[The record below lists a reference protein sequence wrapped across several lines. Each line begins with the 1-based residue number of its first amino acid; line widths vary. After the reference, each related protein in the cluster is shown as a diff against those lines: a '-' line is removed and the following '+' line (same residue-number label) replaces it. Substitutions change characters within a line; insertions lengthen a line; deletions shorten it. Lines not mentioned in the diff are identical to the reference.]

1 MKALISAI
9 LGVSLAAPAAAAV
22 GVTVE
27 KGNIIAIDADGTRRQ
42 LTDKGK
48 DSAPVLSPDGA
59 SVAFTRM
66 GKVARNLEVCA
77 TDGDEVRQSE
87 LWIAAADGSGA
98 KLLAAAEASDD
109 MEKIVCDFLNKQFD
123 SKGTRLYYETRAW
136 ATSNAVRKVDLATRT
151 DGFFAAGNGFW
162 VITCSD
168 NPYLD
173 HLALAQHRYF
183 VQGGSYDWY
192 YLVDPAGKEVGTFGE
207 EPPTVAEFCGE

>member
-9 LGVSLAAPAAAAV
+9 LGLALAAPAAAAV

-27 KGNIIAIDADGTRRQ
+27 KGNIIVIDANGTRRQ

-48 DSAPVLSPDGA
+48 DSEPVLSPDGA
-59 SVAFTRM
+59 SVAFTRT
-66 GKVARNLEVCA
+66 GRFTRNLEACA
-77 TDGDEVRQSE
+77 TDGGEMRQSE
-87 LWIAAADGSGA
+87 LWLAAADGSGA
-98 KLLAAAEASDD
+98 KLLSTTDANED

-123 SKGTRLYYETRAW
+123 SKSTRLYYETRAW
-136 ATSNAVRKVDLATRT
+136 ATSNAVRQVDLKTGA
-151 DGFFAAGNGFW
+151 DAFFAAGNGFW

-173 HLALAQHRYF
+173 HLALSQHRYF

-207 EPPTVAEFCGE
+207 EAPTVAEFCGE